1 MQYFVPSRNMNLL
14 IQEQEATVWQEG
26 RRVAGP
32 LPIADALAGLGLR
45 KNTPLPSA
53 PTVQELAT
61 WGQAVLQVVHRSQSL
76 APRKIKSRPVPLAF
90 TYVPRVRKP
99 KPSPPEVGFDL
110 GAREQEVRNILFK
123 LFKYK
128 LEKGGFDHEET
139 VQEVMLA
146 LAIRNKG
153 RCPWDAKKSSWGHY
167 VYMVIEG
174 TLCNMARRAG
184 RRSREIP
191 DGLTGRDDEQ
201 VSRQDLQ
208 VAHSYRGESLV
219 PLINRL
225 AQDDLDRKILS
236 LLGEGV
242 PVKDVASHL
251 GMSKT
256 QVQDRLIAFRQK
268 VG

>member
-14 IQEQEATVWQEG
+14 IQDQEATVWQEG

-45 KNTPLPSA
+45 KNAHLPVV

-61 WGQAVLQVVHRSQSL
+61 WGRAVLQVVHRAQVL
-76 APRKIKSRPVPLAF
+76 PTRKPQDRPLPLAF

-99 KPSPPEVGFDL
+99 KPAPPEVGFDL

-128 LEKGGFDHEET
+128 LEKGGFDHEEA
-139 VQEVMLA
+139 VQEAMMA

-167 VYMVIEG
+167 VYMVIDG

-184 RRSREIP
+184 RRSREVP
-191 DGLTGRDDEQ
+191 DGLTGRDDDQ

-208 VAHSYRGESLV
+208 VAHSYRGS
-219 PLINRL
+219 PY
-225 AQDDLDRKILS
+225 S
-236 LLGEGV
+236 
-242 PVKDVASHL
+242 P
-251 GMSKT
+251 
-256 QVQDRLIAFRQK
+256 
-268 VG
+268 